1 MFELLKSE
9 LEEAA
14 FLLAKDSKP
23 KKVHSKILSCL
34 VILSNI
40 EDGLTQKSP
49 VSKMSHSEEIA
60 KVSRKLKKWVNN
72 QEQYN
77 SRILTSYLKLKR
89 NGAQQITEA
98 NLKAETGSNTW
109 FSSSYSQMK
118 NITKKNNGKVFNQN
132 GEYIEI
138 WKPVEK
144 AVKEYENQVFKNT

>member
-1 MFELLKSE
+1 MFELLRSE

-14 FLLAKDSKP
+14 FLLAKDSEP
-23 KKVHSKILSCL
+23 KKVHSKILNCL

-40 EDGLTQKSP
+40 EGGLAQKSP
-49 VSKMSHSEEIA
+49 ISKISQSEEIA

-72 QEQYN
+72 QKQYN

-89 NGAQQITEA
+89 NGVKQITEA
-98 NLKAETGSNTW
+98 DLKAEIGPNTW
-109 FSSSYSQMK
+109 FSNSYSQMK
-118 NITKKNNGKVFNQN
+118 NIAEKNNGKVFDQH

-144 AVKEYENQVFKNT
+144 AVREYENQVFKNA